1 MIGTALSAIVASAA
15 LYLPGVLWPMSLA
28 ALAGVDAG
36 WAGQGLGFYWAHF
49 VAPFL
54 IGDAIKAVVAA
65 LIVTGAWSMLSR
77 KA

>member
-1 MIGTALSAIVASAA
+1 
-15 LYLPGVLWPMSLA
+15 
-28 ALAGVDAG
+28 
-36 WAGQGLGFYWAHF
+36 LGFYWAHF